1 MNKRITYLDTA
12 KGILILLMLLGHIWN
27 EGFVHDFIYV
37 FHMPA
42 FFIISGMVGSRKE
55 ISIQGF
61 GKFLRS
67 RIKMLLIPYLLFE
80 IYAILIDIIC
90 DGAYLNVKGYAYQ
103 ILTFQLFNGPLWFLM
118 VMFLSG
124 VIFFFLQGIQSGKMK
139 CAVLLALV
147 LLAMIMPQFQAY
159 ISPSTVTLALLFT
172 MVGSI
177 LRTLPEK
184 VSSRGGHILL
194 LLGITTIIS
203 FADIGEM
210 LDYQSGSRVLFLVGS
225 LVGTV
230 LILEISRRLDHKILQ
245 FFGQNSV
252 VILGSHYP
260 IIRLTKH
267 FLQFEE
273 FSAIGGILFFA
284 VLVPLEVLI
293 ILFVNRFLPFAAG
306 KGWFRKRNIQ
316 EVAR

>member
-1 MNKRITYLDTA
+1 MDKRITYFDTA
-12 KGILILLMLLGHIWN
+12 KGILILLMLIGHIWN
-27 EGFVHDFIYV
+27 EGFLHDFIYV

-42 FFIISGMVGSRKE
+42 FFIISGVVSSRKE
-55 ISIQGF
+55 ISVRGF
-61 GKFLRS
+61 AEYLVS
-67 RIKMLLIPYLLFE
+67 RIQTLLIPYLCFE

-90 DGAYLNVKGYAYQ
+90 NGAYLNIKGYAYQ
-103 ILTFQLFNGPLWFLM
+103 IITLRLFNGPLWFLM

-124 VIFFFLQGIQSGKMK
+124 MLSFFLQGIKTNWTK
-139 CAVLLALV
+139 WEVILILL
-147 LLAMIMPQFQAY
+147 LLSMVMPQFQAY

-172 MVGSI
+172 MVGSSSRM
-177 LRTLPEK
+177 LLEK
-184 VSSRGGHILL
+184 MSLRGGHLLL

-210 LDYQSGSRVLFLVGS
+210 PNYQSGSRVLFLVGS

-230 LILEISRRLDHKILQ
+230 LILEISRRFDHKILQ
-245 FFGQNSV
+245 FFGRNSL

-267 FLQFEE
+267 FLQFDE
-273 FSAIGGILFFA
+273 FSVFGGILFFV
-284 VLVPLEVLI
+284 VLMPLEVLI

-306 KGWFRKRNIQ
+306 KGWFRK
-316 EVAR
+316 